1 MDDLSISSSLAR
13 RLERT
18 VADADSNSLI
28 IIIIQLVISKS
39 ISAHLIDILETNMNR
54 QALDLPSGANLD
66 LIRVSSFSG
75 PCQSTAACD
84 SLRGGVFEW
93 GGRECVVSRIND
105 RQLRTASFPSCLPAV
120 VRPSGSSPSVCPSI
134 RLVPPPPTSLSP
146 HRFLA
151 FRSCLFSLFP

>member
-1 MDDLSISSSLAR
+1 MQTRVESHHHFHH
-13 RLERT
+13 T
-18 VADADSNSLI
+18 VGY
-28 IIIIQLVISKS
+28 QYGHQ
-39 ISAHLIDILETNMNR
+39 AHLIDILETNTNR
-54 QALDLPSGANLD
+54 QALGLASGANLD
-66 LIRVSSFSG
+66 LVKARVISFSG

-120 VRPSGSSPSVCPSI
+120 VRPSGSSQSVCPSI
-134 RLVPPPPTSLSP
+134 SLVPPPPTSLSP